1 MKTKQL
7 VTLTIGVLCLLSVL
21 KANKNVK
28 TTLLQTPGK
37 INSNYS
43 FSILPKDKNNNQF
56 DERQSDSLAS
66 DQLVYLSNDNTFIV
80 MESSLPKDNGAL
92 ILEVTRPTI
101 FEGKNSDFPK
111 VNFHVFN
118 NQLNTSKGNDI
129 IKAQRFFI
137 SLKSKENN
145 DIYESSYNGKNW
157 STPKKLD
164 GLINSG
170 YNETSACLSSDG
182 NTLYFTSDRPGGYG
196 GMDIYQSELMD
207 NGNWGPAINLGV
219 GVNTSKDEESP
230 FILADNAT
238 MYFSSEGHHGHG
250 GFDVFSTTQN
260 EDGIWSLPTN
270 AGASVNTQEDE
281 LYFKITGDEKSA
293 FYSSSIDRGNGN
305 YKILKIQF
313 DPNSVVQ
320 K

>member
-28 TTLLQTPGK
+28 TTLLQTPGE
-37 INSNYS
+37 INKNYS
-43 FSILPKDKNNNQF
+43 FSIFPKDKNNNQF

-66 DQLVYLSNDNTFIV
+66 DQLVYLSNDNTFII
-80 MESSLPKDNGAL
+80 MESSQPKDNGAL
-92 ILEVTRPTI
+92 ILEVTRPSI

-118 NQLNTSKGNDI
+118 NQLNTSQGTGIFKT
-129 IKAQRFFI
+129 QRFFI
-137 SLKSKENN
+137 SLKSKANN

-164 GLINSG
+164 GLINSS

-182 NTLYFTSDRPGGYG
+182 KTLYFTSDRPGGYG
-196 GMDIYQSELMD
+196 GMDIWQSELME
-207 NGNWGPAINLGV
+207 NGNWGPAINLGSH
-219 GVNTSKDEESP
+219 VNTSKDEESP

-238 MYFSSEGHHGHG
+238 MYFSSEGHNGLG

-260 EDGIWSLPTN
+260 EDGTWSAPTN
-270 AGASVNTQEDE
+270 AGASVNTHEDE
-281 LYFKITGDEKSA
+281 LNFKITGDEKSA
-293 FYSSSIDRGNGN
+293 FYSSSIDSGNGN

-313 DPNSVVQ
+313 DPNSIDQ